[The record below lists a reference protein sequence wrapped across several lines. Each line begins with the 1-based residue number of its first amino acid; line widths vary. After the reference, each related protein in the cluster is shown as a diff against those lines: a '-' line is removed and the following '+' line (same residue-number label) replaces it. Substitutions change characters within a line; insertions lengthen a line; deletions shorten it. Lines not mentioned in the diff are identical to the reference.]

1 MVVIISEAN
10 KRGYLVV
17 ISGLFWDFGEYST
30 NLTLSV
36 ENSKFAVVSL
46 SDGEKCFRFVFG
58 LDFTI
63 SCFYHSFIMK

>member
-1 MVVIISEAN
+1 MVVNISEAN

-17 ISGLFWDFGEYST
+17 IFGLFWDFGEYST

-36 ENSKFAVVSL
+36 VSF
-46 SDGEKCFRFVFG
+46 SEDEKYFRFVFG

-63 SCFYHSFIMK
+63 RCFYHSFIMK